1 MCGPELAGI
10 QDLSTCSF
18 FATTDSSE
26 NPKRET
32 TVESHPARN
41 EGWTPG
47 VPACDA
53 RFLIVARDSWH
64 ILVSQTDFSSEPPM
78 DPNRRAHAR
87 LKTSVPLELNVE
99 GGNSPHRGATADLSL
114 TGCYIET
121 IFPWPIGTNL
131 ELKLQLG
138 GTLLV
143 LGTVVTCDPQ
153 VGNGIQFNKML
164 PEDIDELRS
173 FLEAAEKSA

>member
-1 MCGPELAGI
+1 MCGPELAEI

-26 NPKRET
+26 NPKRGRPWNPILHET
-32 TVESHPARN
+32 KAGRPAFPLV
-41 EGWTPG
+41 T
-47 VPACDA
+47 

-78 DPNRRAHAR
+78 GLNRRAHTR
-87 LKTSVPLELNVE
+87 LKTRVPLEIHVE

-131 ELKLQLG
+131 ELKLQLD
-138 GTLLV
+138 GTLVV
-143 LGTVVTCDPQ
+143 LATVVTYDPQ

-173 FLEAAEKSA
+173 FLEAAEKSE